1 LERIRKLKL
10 ERLDVRRLRVDI
22 FFVYKMLFGR
32 VHWKCRT
39 GIRRTK

>member
-1 LERIRKLKL
+1 MPGLYNVPYLERIRKLKL

-32 VHWKCRT
+32 VH
-39 GIRRTK
+39 